1 MGLVM
6 TDFNKKVLKL
16 LQEDARYTAAQIAT
30 ALGVSEKKVADAIAE
45 LEKDGVIVKY
55 AALINGAKV
64 ENGVQAIIEVK
75 VAPQKLKGFDAYAE
89 DLYNFAEVKDLML
102 VSGGFDL
109 FITVESADITGV
121 AKFIAEK
128 LSVIDGIVGVATH
141 FILKKYKIDGAVVSV
156 PEESKRQI
164 IQA

>member
-1 MGLVM
+1 M
-6 TDFNKKVLKL
+6 TDFNKKVLKY

-30 ALGVSEKKVADAIAE
+30 ALGVSEKQVADAISS
-45 LEKDGVIVKY
+45 LEKEGVIIKY

-89 DLYNFAEVKDLML
+89 DLYTFSEVKDLML